1 LSRSSFAEY
10 VVKEAN
16 MNLTE
21 VEKKVIGKIDE
32 KELVDLATGLGNIT
46 APSGH
51 EQPMADYV
59 EGWLQKSGFHC
70 YQQNLC
76 EGRSNTIGI
85 LRGKGGGKNL
95 IFNSHLDSDM
105 GLPPLPGGPI
115 PPGPK
120 IRVEGRRIFGKTV
133 QNDRGPMAAFM
144 LAAKAIKDADVATRG
159 DIIMTMV
166 VGEIGMGPIDE
177 FQGPRYIGKGYGSRH
192 AVAHGIMGDFA
203 LVAESTDF
211 GVTWIEAGAA
221 YFKVTLKG
229 TGYYTP
235 RLPDRGALKDSPNP
249 IVKMTAVIQA
259 IEEWAAR
266 YEKNHKVQYPVGVM
280 VPRVAIGAIRAGHP
294 FSPSTGVDTC
304 SIYVDVRVPPAMSFG
319 DVEKELKEVVLSP
332 GFGGDVQMY
341 MTRRGYEGKNV
352 EPLVDSIRKAH
363 RAIRGGECPPVSTPE
378 ISMWRD
384 INIFNEVGIPAA
396 TFGFPRK
403 TELGLNEKFVDI
415 DDLVDCAKMYA
426 LVALDICGA
435 DSD

>member
-1 LSRSSFAEY
+1 MSL
-10 VVKEAN
+10 KEI
-16 MNLTE
+16 
-21 VEKKVIGKIDE
+21 EKRVIERIGE
-32 KELVDLATGLGNIT
+32 KELVDLATALGNIT
-46 APSGH
+46 APSGY

-59 EGWLQKSGFHC
+59 EEWLKTHGFHC

-85 LRGKGGGKNL
+85 LKGKGGGKNL

-144 LAAKAIKDADVATRG
+144 LAAKAIKDADVAMRG

-203 LVAESTDF
+203 LIAESTDF

-221 YFKVTLKG
+221 YFKVTVKG

-266 YEKNHKVQYPVGVM
+266 YEKNHQVRYPVGVM

-304 SIYVDVRVPPAMSFG
+304 SIYVDVRVPPSDSFG
-319 DVEKELKEVVLSP
+319 EVENELKDVVHSQ

-341 MTRRGYEGKNV
+341 MARRGYEGKNV
-352 EPLVDSIRKAH
+352 EPLVESIRKTH
-363 RAIRGGECPPVSTPE
+363 QAIRGGECPPVSTPE

-403 TELGLNEKFVDI
+403 TAPGLNEKFVDI

>member
-1 LSRSSFAEY
+1 
-10 VVKEAN
+10 
-16 MNLTE
+16 MNLRNF
-21 VEKKVIGKIDE
+21 EKKVIDQIDE
-32 KELVDLATGLGNIT
+32 KELVELATALGNIT

-59 EGWLQKSGFHC
+59 EGWLQANGFHC

-76 EGRSNTIGI
+76 EGRSNAIGV
-85 LRGKGGGKNL
+85 LRGTGGGKNL

-105 GLPPLPGGPI
+105 NLPPLPGGPI
-115 PPGPK
+115 PLGPR

-133 QNDRGPMAAFM
+133 QNDRGPMSAFM
-144 LAAKAIKDADVATRG
+144 IATKAIKNAGIALRG

-192 AVAHGIMGDFA
+192 AVAHGITGDFA

-221 YFKVTLKG
+221 YFKVTLRG

-235 RLPDRGALKDSPNP
+235 RLPARGALKDTPNP
-249 IVKMTAVIQA
+249 IVKMSLVIQA

-266 YEKNHKVQYPVGVM
+266 YEKERQVQYPVGVM
-280 VPRVAIGAIRAGHP
+280 VPKVSIGAIRGGHP
-294 FSPSTGVDTC
+294 FSPSTGIDAC
-304 SIYVDVRVPPAMSFG
+304 SIYVDVRVPPANSFS
-319 DVEKELKEVVLSP
+319 DVERELEEVVLAQ
-332 GFGGDVQMY
+332 GFGGEVQLY
-341 MTRRGYEGKNV
+341 MARRGYEGKNV
-352 EPLVDSIRKAH
+352 EPIVESIRKAH
-363 RAIRGGECPPVSTPE
+363 RSIRGKECPPVSAPE

-384 INIFNEVGIPAA
+384 INVFNEVGIPAV
-396 TFGFPRK
+396 TFGFPRRS
-403 TELGLNEKFVDI
+403 EPGLSEKFVAI

-426 LVALDICGA
+426 LVALDTCGA
-435 DSD
+435 E

>member
-1 LSRSSFAEY
+1 
-10 VVKEAN
+10 
-16 MNLTE
+16 MNLKE
-21 VEKKVIGKIDE
+21 IEKRVIERIKE
-32 KELVDLATGLGNIT
+32 KELVELATALGNIT

-51 EQPMADYV
+51 EQPMADYI
-59 EGWLQKSGFHC
+59 EGWLQTHGFHC

-85 LRGKGGGKNL
+85 LRGKGGGTNL

-120 IRVEGRRIFGKTV
+120 VRVDGRRIFGKTV

-144 LAAKAIKDADVATRG
+144 IATKAIKDANITIRG

-166 VGEIGMGPIDE
+166 VGEIGMAPIDE

-221 YFKVTLKG
+221 YFKVTLHG

-235 RLPDRGALKDSPNP
+235 RLPARGAFKDTPNP
-249 IVKMTAVIQA
+249 IVKMSVVIQA

-266 YEKNHKVQYPVGVM
+266 YEKDHQVQYPVGVM
-280 VPRVAIGAIRAGHP
+280 VPKVAIGAIRAGHP

-304 SIYVDVRVPPAMSFG
+304 SIYVDVRAPPALSFT
-319 DVEKELKEVVLSP
+319 DVEKELKEVVLSQ
-332 GFGGDVQMY
+332 GFGGDVQLY
-341 MTRRGYEGKNV
+341 MARKGYEGKNV
-352 EPLVDSIRKAH
+352 EPLVESIRKAH
-363 RAIRGGECPPVSTPE
+363 RAIRGGECPPVSAPE

-384 INIFNEVGIPAA
+384 INVFNEVGIPAV

-403 TELGLNEKFVDI
+403 TEPRLSEKFVLI

-426 LVALDICGA
+426 LVALDLCGGE
-435 DSD
+435 